1 VYNITAEERL
11 EEEEKAGL
19 TQLLQGTIISQNYWF
34 HFKKAAL
41 IITARIRLHF
51 TLSQG
56 FDHALHTAPDDNNVD
71 PAVIP
76 IRRGSKCRKK
86 LTSQTQAVMAKA
98 LHYKRGLLFSLFR
111 LGGCT

>member
-34 HFKKAAL
+34 HFKKAAP

-56 FDHALHTAPDDNNVD
+56 FDHALHTAPDDNKNID

-76 IRRGSKCRKK
+76 IRRSSSVEK
-86 LTSQTQAVMAKA
+86 LTLQTQAVMAKA
-98 LHYKRGLLFSLFR
+98 LHYKQGLLF
-111 LGGCT
+111 